1 MFPFNHIDVECIFLR
16 AISEISV
23 NSDIIVRYLS
33 KCKIFN
39 PFEINEDDSNILEYH
54 GDLDPDKCFFN
65 QHSHS
70 LLEACNYQTEQT
82 FNNYVSLKGISNNNF
97 SLFLL
102 SIRSVPANLSSLLSD
117 MENLDHRF
125 SVIGLTETW
134 LNPSNIDAYGIDGYN
149 HIGITRSNK
158 NGGGVSLFMSNE
170 INVSKINFKDITY
183 IIGIVHRPPNSD
195 IEQFTETLNDILSQ
209 ISHLPCY
216 IMEDYN
222 LDLLKHECHNP
233 TEHFLNA
240 MYSNSLIPLIY
251 KPTRETDSTATLIDN
266 IFTNH
271 SDVND
276 QLYQGIFLMDISDY
290 YGIFHIKNKQ
300 RKTNDSSQLLRVI
313 NESRIEKYK
322 DCKSNTDWTALNVY
336 ENCETYYRHFIDEF
350 KNIYDHVFPVIKVK
364 KRYRNR
370 LPWLTPG
377 LEESIKHK
385 KQTF

>member
-1 MFPFNHIDVECIFLR
+1 MDNCPICEKNVLQHEKILFCSCCCKYTHRNCSGLSKAQYEYVRFDTSWYCKKCIEEIFPFNHIDDECIFLR

-23 NSDIIVRYLS
+23 NSDIIVRYHS
-33 KCKIFN
+33 ECKIFN

-82 FNNYVSLKGISNNNF
+82 FNNYVSRKGISNNNF
-97 SLFLL
+97 SLFHLN
-102 SIRSVPANLSSLLSD
+102 IRSVPANLSSLLSD

-149 HIGITRSNK
+149 HIGITRSNQ

-170 INVSKINFKDITY
+170 ISYSELTEFTKVQEYIECLFLKINFKDITY
-183 IIGIVHRPPNSD
+183 IIGIVYRPPNSD
-195 IEQFTETLNDILSQ
+195 IQQFTETLNDILSQ

-216 IMEDYN
+216 IMGDYN

-233 TEHFLNA
+233 TEHFFNT

-271 SDVND
+271 YDVWSIIRG
-276 QLYQGIFLMDISDY
+276 YFS
-290 YGIFHIKNKQ
+290 
-300 RKTNDSSQLLRVI
+300 
-313 NESRIEKYK
+313 
-322 DCKSNTDWTALNVY
+322 
-336 ENCETYYRHFIDEF
+336 YRYIRSLWYFSH
-350 KNIYDHVFPVIKVK
+350 N
-364 KRYRNR
+364 
-370 LPWLTPG
+370 G
-377 LEESIKHK
+377 
-385 KQTF
+385 